1 MNTIKSFLFIFTIF
15 FSVFTNAENLTES
28 DVQNLLDRIDTA
40 VINLDADAVANTLSE
55 NVNIT
60 INITAMGQTQV
71 MNPSKQEYI
80 SMLDQGWAM
89 YENYKYSKSN
99 VVINITGNTAI
110 ASATVHESM
119 TVQGQEI
126 SGVTQEEATIEV
138 VDGNL
143 LITKIIGYATM

>member
-89 YENYKYSKSN
+89 YENYKYSK
-99 VVINITGNTAI
+99 
-110 ASATVHESM
+110 
-119 TVQGQEI
+119 
-126 SGVTQEEATIEV
+126 
-138 VDGNL
+138 
-143 LITKIIGYATM
+143 IGRAHV